1 MNRHPDAD
9 LGIDEGDGELPYDD
23 PIARTRMAWLR
34 TMLIVA
40 VVGALLWRAA
50 YVEGQEWWALG
61 WFVPSVAIV
70 GIGFVRM
77 AELARKDAGEAHRV
91 GGAAPAG
98 LRRLAPL
105 AWTLAGFLALAGAG
119 ALLAAI

>member
-1 MNRHPDAD
+1 MSRHPNAD
-9 LGIDEGDGELPYDD
+9 PGIDEGDEELPYDD

-61 WFVPSVAIV
+61 WFVPSVAII
-70 GIGFVRM
+70 GIGFARM
-77 AELARKDAGEAHRV
+77 AELARKDAAKARQPGT
-91 GGAAPAG
+91 APVG

-119 ALLAAI
+119 ALLVAV

>member
-1 MNRHPDAD
+1 MSRHSNAD
-9 LGIDEGDGELPYDD
+9 SGIDEGDEELPYDD

-61 WFVPSVAIV
+61 WFIPSVVIV

-77 AELARKDAGEAHRV
+77 AELARKDAAKARQPGT
-91 GGAAPAG
+91 APIG
-98 LRRLAPL
+98 LRRMAPL

-119 ALLAAI
+119 ALLAAV

>member
-1 MNRHPDAD
+1 MSRYPDAD
-9 LGIDEGDGELPYDD
+9 LGIDEGDDELPYDD

-61 WFVPSVAIV
+61 WFVPSVVIL

-77 AELARKDAGEAHRV
+77 AELARKDAAKARQP
-91 GGAAPAG
+91 GAAPVG
-98 LRRLAPL
+98 LRSLAPL

-119 ALLAAI
+119 ALLAAV

>member
-1 MNRHPDAD
+1 MSRHSNAD
-9 LGIDEGDGELPYDD
+9 SGIDEGDEELPFDD

-61 WFVPSVAIV
+61 WFVPSVAII
-70 GIGFVRM
+70 GIGFARM
-77 AELARKDAGEAHRV
+77 AELARKDAAKARQP
-91 GGAAPAG
+91 GAAPIG
-98 LRRLAPL
+98 LRRMAPL

-119 ALLAAI
+119 ALLAAV

>member
-1 MNRHPDAD
+1 MSRRTNAA
-9 LGIDEGDGELPYDD
+9 LGIDDGDDELPYDD

-50 YVEGQEWWALG
+50 YVAGQEWWALG
-61 WFVPSVAIV
+61 WFVPSVVIL
-70 GIGFVRM
+70 GIGFARM
-77 AELARKDAGEAHRV
+77 GELARKDVGADGRAGR
-91 GGAAPAG
+91 AAPPG

-119 ALLAAI
+119 ALLAAV